1 VKLAP
6 SRLAPLFVPRIWGAR
21 GLKPLFDVPPG
32 LEPIG
37 EVWLTG
43 DQCSFADG
51 PFAGRQL
58 GEVWPS
64 LTPEW
69 TGTRIRNAPRIPLL
83 VKFLFP
89 EDKLSVQ
96 VHPSDDYARAHES
109 VPDPAGKTEMWYAI
123 AARPNAQI
131 GLGFTPGVTKE
142 SFQRSIAE
150 STVEETLRQ
159 ITVQPGDAFF
169 VPSGTAHMIGP
180 GMVLCE
186 IQQHSDITY
195 RVFDFNRRQADGT
208 LRTLHIR
215 QALDVLNFD
224 QQRGGPV
231 SPIRVDA
238 GPLKKTYLAA
248 CRYFAAEK
256 WEFSAAVAGAA
267 SSDRFEILIFISGA
281 GRIESRGE
289 SVPYAPAEVW
299 LLPAA
304 LGAYRLIPESS
315 TTLLRTYV
323 PDLQAFAQQ
332 LAAEKVPPASI
343 SHLVHPC

>member
-21 GLKPLFDVPPG
+21 SLQPLFDTPPDLG
-32 LEPIG
+32 PIG

-43 DQCSFADG
+43 EQCTFASG
-51 PFAGRQL
+51 PFAGRPL

-64 LTPEW
+64 LAPEW

-96 VHPSDDYARAHES
+96 VHPSDDYARAHETVS
-109 VPDPAGKTEMWYAI
+109 NPLGKTEMWHVI
-123 AARPNAQI
+123 SSRPGAQVGI
-131 GLGFTPGVTKE
+131 GFTPGVTKE
-142 SFQRSIAE
+142 SFERSIAE
-150 STVEETLRQ
+150 NGVEQTLRQ
-159 ITVQPGDAFF
+159 ITVRPGDTFF
-169 VPSGTAHMIGP
+169 VPAGTAHMIGP

-208 LRTLHIR
+208 LRPLHIR
-215 QALDVLNFD
+215 QALGVLDFGD
-224 QQRGGPV
+224 SRGGQVAPV
-231 SPIRVDA
+231 RVQH
-238 GPLKKTYLAA
+238 GPLTKTYLAA
-248 CRYFAAEK
+248 CAYFATEK
-256 WEFSAAVAGAA
+256 WEFSAPVSAST
-267 SSDRFEILIFISGA
+267 SSDRFEILIFNSGRGA
-281 GRIESRGE
+281 IESNGE
-289 SVPYAPAEVW
+289 SVPYGPAEAW

-304 LGAYRLIPESS
+304 LGSYRLAPQSP

-323 PDLQAFAQQ
+323 PDLPDFARQ
-332 LAAEKVPPASI
+332 LADEKVPEAALSQLI
-343 SHLVHPC
+343 HS